1 MVKIIFWQ
9 SIKLKHPY
17 LTENQVIYQNSTT
30 LDPEEPKILSK
41 YFMLGI

>member
-30 LDPEEPKILSK
+30 LDPEEP
-41 YFMLGI
+41 